1 MMVLMQPKDGR
12 ERWQAQHCIARHSH
26 SHAYA
31 AIVLAGGY
39 EECGSRGRFRVGP
52 GDVLLHDAF
61 DGHLDRIRCEGAQ
74 ILNLVTT
81 GWAPG
86 FSVGEARDPDALAR
100 IAETDTAEARAC
112 LREQLREQPH
122 APGDWP
128 DVLARD
134 LLADPGCRLDAWA
147 DAHGLSAEAVS
158 RGFGKVFGQTP
169 AAFRAEARTRR
180 AFALVAGTD
189 APLASIAA
197 SAGFADQAHMSRCM
211 RALTGLPPGAWR
223 RSNPFKTERARIA

>member
-1 MMVLMQPKDGR
+1 MMAHVQPKDGR
-12 ERWQAQHCIARHSH
+12 ERWEPQHLITRHTH

-81 GWAPG
+81 GWVPG
-86 FSVGEARDPDALAR
+86 FSIGRVDDPDTIAR
-100 IAETDTAEARAC
+100 IAETDIAEARAC
-112 LREQLREQPH
+112 LRGQVREKPH
-122 APGDWP
+122 APDDWP

-134 LLADPGCRLDAWA
+134 LLADPGRRLDAWA
-147 DAHGLSAEAVS
+147 FEHGLCAEAVS
-158 RGFGKVFGQTP
+158 RGFGKVFGQAP
-169 AAFRAEARTRR
+169 ASFRAEARARR
-180 AFALVAGTD
+180 AFALITGTD
-189 APLASIAA
+189 AQLASIAA
-197 SAGFADQAHMSRCM
+197 TAGFADQAHMSRSL
-211 RALTGLPPGAWR
+211 RVLTGQPPSAWR
-223 RSNPFKTERARIA
+223 KSNPFKTERARAA

>member
-1 MMVLMQPKDGR
+1 MQPKDGR
-12 ERWQAQHCIARHSH
+12 ECWQPHHCIARHSH
-26 SHAYA
+26 SHAYVA
-31 AIVLAGGY
+31 VVLAGGY

-74 ILNLVTT
+74 ILNLMTT

-86 FSVGEARDPDALAR
+86 FSHGQVKDPDAIAR
-100 IAETDTAEARAC
+100 IAETDIAEALAC
-112 LREQLREQPH
+112 LREQLREKQD
-122 APGDWP
+122 APTDWP

-158 RGFGKVFGQTP
+158 RGFGKVFGQAP
-169 AAFRAEARTRR
+169 AAFRAEARARH
-180 AFALVAGTD
+180 AFALIARTD
-189 APLASIAA
+189 ASLASIAA

-211 RALTGLPPGAWR
+211 RTLTGLPPGAWR